1 MKGGELSTDPTY
13 SEEISVLAR
22 LEEAI
27 IKRSQVVAML
37 SLTEDWM
44 VAGDWVLT
52 CTGYCVQHVLM

>member
-1 MKGGELSTDPTY
+1 MNSGLSTDPTY

-37 SLTEDWM
+37 SLTEDWRKG
-44 VAGDWVLT
+44 GD
-52 CTGYCVQHVLM
+52 